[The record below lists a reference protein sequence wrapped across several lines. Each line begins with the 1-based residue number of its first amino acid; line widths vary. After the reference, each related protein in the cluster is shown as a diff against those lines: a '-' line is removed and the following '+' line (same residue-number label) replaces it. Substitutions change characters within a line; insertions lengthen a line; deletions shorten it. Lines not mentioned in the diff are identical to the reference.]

1 MFILF
6 CVDLVGVP
14 GLEPGSRVP
23 QTQVISATFTR
34 PCSRLKPVR
43 VPGVE
48 PGSKGSKPLMLSV
61 TPHPP
66 EASGFVEKTPP
77 GLEPRE
83 GYDSG
88 LQRFECTLMGSIS
101 SAMPIPPTEFF
112 HVHLIHLFLAAN
124 PYERGPLKMYRFIVR
139 NLTHEIKNHLYWPFW
154 IITRRVIKVK

>member
-1 MFILF
+1 MF
-6 CVDLVGVP
+6 DLVGVP
-14 GLEPGSRVP
+14 GLEPRSRVP

-61 TPHPP
+61 TPHPL
-66 EASGFVEKTPP
+66 EASDFVEKTPP

-83 GYDSG
+83 GYDTG

-101 SAMPIPPTEFF
+101 SAMPIPPIEFSN
-112 HVHLIHLFLAAN
+112 VHLSHLFLAGI
-124 PYERGPLKMYRFIVR
+124 PYERHPLKMFCFIVS
-139 NLTHEIKNHLYWPFW
+139 NVTEK
-154 IITRRVIKVK
+154 

>member
-1 MFILF
+1 MSYFLPPFFIFIFIVF
-6 CVDLVGVP
+6 CVNLVGVP

-48 PGSKGSKPLMLSV
+48 PGSRGSKPLMLSV

-101 SAMPIPPTEFF
+101 SAMPIPPIEFSN
-112 HVHLIHLFLAAN
+112 VHLSHLFLAGI
-124 PYERGPLKMYRFIVR
+124 PYNGGGIKMLRFIA
-139 NLTHEIKNHLYWPFW
+139 Y
-154 IITRRVIKVK
+154 

>member
-1 MFILF
+1 M
-6 CVDLVGVP
+6 GVL
-14 GLEPGSRVP
+14 GFEPRSKASH
-23 QTQVISATFTR
+23 TLVISATFTR

-66 EASGFVEKTPP
+66 EASDFVEKTPP

-88 LQRFECTLMGSIS
+88 LQRVECTLMGSNS
-101 SAMPIPPTEFF
+101 SAMPIPPIEFF
-112 HVHLIHLFLAAN
+112 NVHLTHLFLAGN
-124 PYERGPLKMYRFIVR
+124 PYERRGLKMYRFYVTNVTDERINQLFR
-139 NLTHEIKNHLYWPFW
+139 PI
-154 IITRRVIKVK
+154 